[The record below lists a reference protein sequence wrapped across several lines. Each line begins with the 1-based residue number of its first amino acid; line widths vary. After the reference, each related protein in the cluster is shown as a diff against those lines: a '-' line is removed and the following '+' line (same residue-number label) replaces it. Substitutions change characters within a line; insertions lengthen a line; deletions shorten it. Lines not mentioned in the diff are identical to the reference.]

1 MEKFKDGDIV
11 RWYLNPQEYITGI
24 VVEECGDGTVWVEH
38 SNGQQRHYKETE
50 LVLDN
55 PQN

>member
-38 SNGQQRHYKETE
+38 SN
-50 LVLDN
+50 
-55 PQN
+55 